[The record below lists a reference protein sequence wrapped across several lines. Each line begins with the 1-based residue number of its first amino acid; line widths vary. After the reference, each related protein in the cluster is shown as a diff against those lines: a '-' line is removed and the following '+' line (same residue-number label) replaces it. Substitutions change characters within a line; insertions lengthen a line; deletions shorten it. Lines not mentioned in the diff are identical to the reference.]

1 MSVVREFI
9 TDEIPHL
16 RRYALFLSRDAVNAE
31 DLVQDCVA
39 LAIERADQF
48 RPEKSLRPW
57 LFTILRNLFFNQRRR
72 QKNAPV
78 TDEDAGSQSNASV
91 AAAQETHIQLR
102 ELSEALDRLSNDHRD
117 VIVMV
122 VVEGFSYEEAAHL
135 LDVPIGT
142 IRSRL
147 ARARLGLQREL
158 GHAVALGQRERT
170 EEEVHG
176 DA

>member
-1 MSVVREFI
+1 MSVVRNFI

-16 RRYALFLSRDAVNAE
+16 RRYALFLSRDAVHAE

-48 RPEKSLRPW
+48 RPDKSLRPW

-78 TDEDAGSQSNASV
+78 TDEDAGTQANAAVSASQE
-91 AAAQETHIQLR
+91 AQIQLR
-102 ELSEALDRLSNDHRD
+102 ELSEALDRLSADHRD

-122 VVEGFSYEEAAHL
+122 IVEGFSYEEAAQIL
-135 LDVPIGT
+135 NVPIGT

-158 GHAVALGQRERT
+158 GHNVSVNGQGYRMD
-170 EEEVHG
+170 G
-176 DA
+176 QSGA